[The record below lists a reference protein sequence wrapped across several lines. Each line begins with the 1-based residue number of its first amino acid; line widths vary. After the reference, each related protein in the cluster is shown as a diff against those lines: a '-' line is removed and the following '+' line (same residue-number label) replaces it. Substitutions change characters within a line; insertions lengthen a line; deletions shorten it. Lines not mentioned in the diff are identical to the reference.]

1 MAIIVNERIANYIK
15 KSLQKPE
22 GELAF
27 RARTYLRERIR
38 EESQGYSVFSVQA
51 KQILSAE
58 IAKLAPAKSKL

>member
-58 IAKLAPAKSKL
+58 IAKLAPTKSRF